1 MIIPR
6 FHCRAEGRKLVFDRP
21 EVFGAY
27 VQGLAEKG
35 DLELSVQPWRKE
47 KSLQQLRYV
56 HGVVFVLCSEASGYT
71 RQEVKGLLKGQFLTD
86 YVKAPD
92 GKKVAYV
99 KSVADLTMAEMSRFI
114 EDCIIFAASHW
125 SCLIPDAEEVKV

>member
-1 MIIPR
+1 MITPR
-6 FHCRAEGRKLVFDRP
+6 FHCRAEDRKLVFDRP

-27 VQGLAEKG
+27 VQGLVEKG

-47 KSLQQLRYV
+47 KSLQQLRYI
-56 HGVVFVLCSEASGYT
+56 HGVVFALCSEASGYT

-86 YVKAPD
+86 YVETPD

-99 KSVADLTMAEMSRFI
+99 KSVADLTMKEMSIFI
-114 EDCIIFAASHW
+114 EDIIIFAASHW
-125 SCLIPDAEEVKV
+125 SCVIPSADEVKV